1 MGIVS
6 KVEDVFKDEL
16 DLIEDTIIKNFVINC
31 FNELTPDYFWDV
43 PCSTSGK
50 YYPQISLGPGGLV
63 RHVKYA
69 IWWGIELM
77 KCWPGLELTAI
88 DEIIAA
94 LLLHDLKK
102 NGEKLD
108 SKGFPTLKDA
118 SAVHGPYLGKQI
130 REKFVD
136 AIKNER
142 IDRIVCAIEGH
153 MGVWTSSQYK
163 NMKPENQTVDSNLYD
178 VCMLVHLADYCASR
192 KVDEAIASIREKAKN
207 V

>member
-1 MGIVS
+1 MGTVS
-6 KVEDVFKDEL
+6 KAEITFKDEL
-16 DLIEDTIIKNFVINC
+16 DFIEDLDIKNFVVKC
-31 FNELTPDYFWDV
+31 FDKLAPEYFWTV

-50 YYPQISLGPGGLV
+50 YHPQISLGPGGLV

-77 KCWPGLELTAI
+77 KCWPGLEVTAI

-108 SKGFPTLKDA
+108 NKGLPTLKNA
-118 SAVHGPYLGKQI
+118 TEVHGPYLGKQI
-130 REKFVD
+130 REMFVD
-136 AIKNER
+136 DIKNER
-142 IDRIVCAIEGH
+142 IDRIVCAVEGH
-153 MGVWTSSQYK
+153 MGVWTSSQYES
-163 NMKPENQTVDSNLYD
+163 MKPENQTVDSSLYN

-192 KVDEAIASIREKAKN
+192 KVDEAIASISYGI
-207 V
+207 

>member
-1 MGIVS
+1 MNKAEIVF
-6 KVEDVFKDEL
+6 EDEIGF
-16 DLIEDTIIKNFVINC
+16 IEDSNIKNFVIKC
-31 FNELTPDYFWDV
+31 FDKLTPDYFWTV

-50 YYPQISLGPGGLV
+50 YHPQISIGHGGLV

-69 IWWGIELM
+69 VWWGIELM
-77 KCWPGLELTAI
+77 LCWPGLKIIAI

-108 SKGFPTLKDA
+108 DKGFPTLENA

-130 REKFVD
+130 RETFAEDVKS
-136 AIKNER
+136 ER

-153 MGVWTSSQYK
+153 MGIWTSLQYED
-163 NMKPENQTVDSNLYD
+163 MKPEKQTVDDTLYS

-192 KVDEAIASIREKAKN
+192 KVDKAITLLLTRKDEK
-207 V
+207 